1 MAQRG
6 QRMVSDSVESDDVAL
21 SPGDE
26 KAKKIAGVPT
36 SSASSTASNPLPRR
50 ASSKRWFSDSDEEG
64 LGSVKGSLPP
74 SSAEADIPEREL
86 LHAGLASAAPMKA
99 PPPPALNI
107 KNNNATEEHPKRKM
121 SGIQKLVQKT
131 KILSPF
137 RSSSKKMMDGVP
149 EKELPP
155 PPAPSSIPAIPSS
168 AAVILPRRQSRLQT
182 PSDEAVGS
190 PRNGGLADDDADDP
204 FKGSNGL
211 LSPGRSQLG
220 GAAPGPSGS
229 SVLLEGWLRQKQ
241 RRGIRGLKKWNSRYF
256 VLHAKVHELRY
267 YSDVVQSGWG
277 PIPLGEIGCIALR
290 SIQRISKPSHPK
302 YKGCR
307 FDITC
312 RSMLGTP
319 DPDDDASSDDGAKNT
334 SPLRQQQAQQQSSTP
349 VIKTTPKAS
358 RIYSLVA
365 DSPQTTVLWVNMID
379 SLLTRSVN
387 SPRPDMSQA
396 KAPQPLKALAQLN
409 QSRQK
414 PVPESVSNRP
424 PNDML
429 VLAFPDDIVPKPI
442 VHAVD
447 YIFESSP
454 GIETELFYEKEA
466 ALGQL
471 KIVLNRL
478 NQCAAERRKPTRNEW
493 EDVFDVVSA
502 AGVVKLWLQQLEGP
516 IIPHEMF
523 SEFQRVM
530 DEGAV
535 APFELMRNLK
545 SLLATLP
552 RKPFKQIAFVIFH
565 WNDVTVYASKNKL
578 TAAVLAARFGD
589 FVLRPRPGAAA
600 ESETATRLVEYMIT
614 HADALIDEKESEI
627 LDM

>member
-1 MAQRG
+1 
-6 QRMVSDSVESDDVAL
+6 MVSDSVESDDVTL
-21 SPGDE
+21 SPGDD
-26 KAKKIAGVPT
+26 KAKQKAGVPT

-50 ASSKRWFSDSDEEG
+50 ASSKRWFSDSDEEA

-74 SSAEADIPEREL
+74 SSAEADAPEKAMR
-86 LHAGLASAAPMKA
+86 AGLVTATPMKA
-99 PPPPALNI
+99 PPPPALSI
-107 KNNNATEEHPKRKM
+107 KNNDATEEHPKRKM

-137 RSSSKKMMDGVP
+137 RSSSKKMMEGVP
-149 EKELPP
+149 EKEPPP
-155 PPAPSSIPAIPSS
+155 PPAPSSIPA
-168 AAVILPRRQSRLQT
+168 T
-182 PSDEAVGS
+182 PSTQDEVSLAARHLDLPAQACFLKAGCG
-190 PRNGGLADDDADDP
+190 RN
-204 FKGSNGL
+204 S
-211 LSPGRSQLG
+211 
-220 GAAPGPSGS
+220 
-229 SVLLEGWLRQKQ
+229 
-241 RRGIRGLKKWNSRYF
+241 GIRGLKKWNSRYF

-312 RSMLGTP
+312 RSMLGIP
-319 DPDDDASSDDGAKNT
+319 DPEDDASSDDGAKKT
-334 SPLRQQQAQQQSSTP
+334 SPQRQQQAQQQPSTP

-414 PVPESVSNRP
+414 AVPESVSSRP

-429 VLAFPDDIVPKPI
+429 VLSFPDDIVPKPI
-442 VHAVD
+442 VHAID

-478 NQCAAERRKPTRNEW
+478 NQCSAERRKPTRNEW

-523 SEFQRVM
+523 PEFQRVM
-530 DEGAV
+530 DEGIV

-552 RKPFKQIAFVIFH
+552 RKPFKQIAFLIFH

-578 TAAVLAARFGD
+578 TAAVLAARFSD